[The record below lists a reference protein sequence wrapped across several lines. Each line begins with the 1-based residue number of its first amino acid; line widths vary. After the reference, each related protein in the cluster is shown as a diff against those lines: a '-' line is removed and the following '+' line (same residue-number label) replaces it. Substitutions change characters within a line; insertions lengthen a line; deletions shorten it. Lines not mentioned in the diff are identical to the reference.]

1 MVGDADFIIGQP
13 VGLQVRGT
21 LVELAAVPE
30 ADAVHDQVAVQ
41 KVGVDVGCYQRLE
54 VRKLPLSQLQ
64 SDGAGFLG
72 RQIVL
77 LTEGLDEVVVLPP
90 VRFPIPL
97 LGEPHLGESGLSGAV
112 PAGHQPLPFPQCLFV
127 LLGVSQH
134 TAQRASA
141 SAPVL
146 DGGEGGHL
154 VDTSSIS
161 FASSLIG

>member
-13 VGLQVRGT
+13 LGLQVGGT

-77 LTEGLDEVVVLPP
+77 LTEGLDEVVILPP
-90 VRFPIPL
+90 ICFPEPL
-97 LGEPHLGESGLSGAV
+97 LCELHFRAGGLGGAV
-112 PAGHQPLPFPQCLFV
+112 PA
-127 LLGVSQH
+127 
-134 TAQRASA
+134 
-141 SAPVL
+141 
-146 DGGEGGHL
+146 
-154 VDTSSIS
+154 
-161 FASSLIG
+161 

>member
-1 MVGDADFIIGQP
+1 M
-13 VGLQVRGT
+13 
-21 LVELAAVPE
+21 ELAAVPE

-90 VRFPIPL
+90 VRFSKPL
-97 LGEPHLGESGLSGAV
+97 LGELHLGEDRLSDAV
-112 PAGHQPLPFPQCLFV
+112 PSGHQPLSFPQRFFV
-127 LLGVSQH
+127 LLGVAQH
-134 TAQRASA
+134 SAQRAPA

-146 DGGEGGHL
+146 DCGECSYLRSPPAGADG
-154 VDTSSIS
+154 
-161 FASSLIG
+161 AAR

>member
-1 MVGDADFIIGQP
+1 MVGGADLIVDLP
-13 VGLQVRGT
+13 MGLQVRGT

-90 VRFPIPL
+90 VCFPKPL
-97 LGEPHLGESGLSGAV
+97 LGELHFREGKLGRAV
-112 PAGHQPLPFPQCLFV
+112 PAGHQPLTFP
-127 LLGVSQH
+127 
-134 TAQRASA
+134 
-141 SAPVL
+141 
-146 DGGEGGHL
+146 
-154 VDTSSIS
+154 
-161 FASSLIG
+161 